1 MKIPDSR
8 VSVDLT
14 AHGDPDVMRLVEEP
28 VPSPGPGELSIA
40 VEAAG
45 VNFGD
50 ALVRKG
56 AYRKDAPLSFRPG
69 FEVAGRVLEA
79 GPGVD
84 QVPGTPVAA
93 FIDDGGYS
101 SVVTVPADRA
111 YPMPEGMSAVTGAGM
126 LIQGV
131 TAHYAV
137 HRFGRTAADE
147 TVLVHAAGGGV
158 GTIAIQLIALAGAR
172 AIGCASSDEKRQR
185 ALDLGAAAVIGTD
198 PDVMRDEIL
207 ASNDG
212 ARVDVILDSVGG
224 PVFRPSMAAL
234 GTGGRYV
241 VVGAASQEA
250 SKFDARRLM
259 PRAQTLTGFVVA
271 AVSQLDPAEPTVTFE
286 WLWERLQA
294 GELKLDIEEMPLEE
308 VAEAHRRLESRALTG
323 KMVLRMPASV
333 TSG

>member
-8 VSVDLT
+8 IAVDLT
-14 AHGDPDVMRLVEEP
+14 AHGDPEVMRLVEEP
-28 VPSPGPGELSIA
+28 VPSPGPGELTIA

-56 AYRKDAPLSFRPG
+56 AYHRDAPLSLRPG
-69 FEVAGRVLEA
+69 FEVAGKVLEA
-79 GPGVD
+79 GPGAELA
-84 QVPGTPVAA
+84 PGTPVAA
-93 FIDDGGYS
+93 FTDSGGYA
-101 SVVTVPADRA
+101 SVVNVPADRA
-111 YPMPEGMSAVTGAGM
+111 YPTPEGMSAVTAAAL

-137 HRFGRTAADE
+137 HRFGRTEPGEA
-147 TVLVHAAGGGV
+147 VLVHAAGGGV
-158 GTIAIQLIALAGAR
+158 GAIAIQLIGIAGAR
-172 AIGCASSDEKRQR
+172 AIGCASSDEKRRR
-185 ALDLGAAAVIGTD
+185 ARDLGAVATIGTD
-198 PDVMRDEIL
+198 PEAMRDGIL
-207 ASNDG
+207 AANDG

-271 AVSQLDPAEPTVTFE
+271 AVSRLDPAEPTATFG
-286 WLWERLQA
+286 WLWDRLRA
-294 GELKLDIEEMPLEE
+294 DELKLDVDQLPLER
-308 VAEAHRRLESRALTG
+308 VADAHRRLESRELTG
-323 KMVLRMPASV
+323 KMVLTMPA
-333 TSG
+333 